1 MLLTR
6 QIFIEAGDELT
17 VGSVNPHDILKIKG
31 VRAVQDYMIRE
42 VQKVYRNQGV
52 DINDKHVEV
61 IVRQMLKK
69 VKIEHSGDTEYLPG
83 TLVDVLDY
91 NEKNEELEAEGKEPA
106 KGTQVMLGIT
116 KASLATNSFLSAA
129 SFQETTKVLTEAAIK
144 GKVDPLIGLKENVL
158 IGKLIPAGTGMKR
171 YRNVKLDTELQTIN
185 FDDEDLEFSEI
196 DEETT
201 EAADTENVEA
211 TEEVSEVT
219 ESTEE

>member
-1 MLLTR
+1 M
-6 QIFIEAGDELT
+6 
-17 VGSVNPHDILKIKG
+17 
-31 VRAVQDYMIRE
+31 
-42 VQKVYRNQGV
+42 
-52 DINDKHVEV
+52 
-61 IVRQMLKK
+61 
-69 VKIEHSGDTEYLPG
+69 
-83 TLVDVLDY
+83 
-91 NEKNEELEAEGKEPA
+91 
-106 KGTQVMLGIT
+106 
-116 KASLATNSFLSAA
+116 
-129 SFQETTKVLTEAAIK
+129 
-144 GKVDPLIGLKENVL
+144 KENVI